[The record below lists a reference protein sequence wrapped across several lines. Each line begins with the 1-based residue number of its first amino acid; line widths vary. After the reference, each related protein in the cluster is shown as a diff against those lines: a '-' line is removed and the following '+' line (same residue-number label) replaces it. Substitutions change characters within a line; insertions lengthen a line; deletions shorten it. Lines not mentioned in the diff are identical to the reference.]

1 MSFRGLTKE
10 TNLRMKNRDKAGR
23 KGISGC
29 VIFLLATVFLI
40 SGGLLVH
47 GLVED
52 AGSRMTYDRLAARFS
67 GEGQDRRDAGK
78 QTGTW
83 MDKEGQPGQKAD
95 RSLEPDP
102 GQSQVYGEQDGAG
115 SGWAA
120 DWETRR
126 RVYQELYRENPD
138 LAGWIR
144 IEGTRIDYPVV
155 QSKDRPGFYL
165 DHDFYGKESRSGTP
179 YLAEECSL
187 GEPGQGE
194 PGNLGEPGQG
204 APGNPGNL
212 GEPAG
217 GLLLYGHHMKNGEM
231 FAALNSYTDQD
242 FYQEHKL
249 IRFDTL
255 DGPGLYEVAAV
266 VRLSAS
272 AQNQTLPWQQLL
284 MPESEKERTEAWE
297 RFERERLYD
306 TGIRLEPED
315 KILCLVTCEYTLED
329 GRLMV
334 VARRKQGIQD
344 ASFPLNCYGIR
355 PFRIAS
361 RWPYARG
368 HYVFMRSAQRVHRP
382 V

>member
-1 MSFRGLTKE
+1 
-10 TNLRMKNRDKAGR
+10 
-23 KGISGC
+23 
-29 VIFLLATVFLI
+29 
-40 SGGLLVH
+40 
-47 GLVED
+47 
-52 AGSRMTYDRLAARFS
+52 
-67 GEGQDRRDAGK
+67 
-78 QTGTW
+78 
-83 MDKEGQPGQKAD
+83 
-95 RSLEPDP
+95 
-102 GQSQVYGEQDGAG
+102 
-115 SGWAA
+115 
-120 DWETRR
+120 
-126 RVYQELYRENPD
+126 
-138 LAGWIR
+138 
-144 IEGTRIDYPVV
+144 
-155 QSKDRPGFYL
+155 
-165 DHDFYGKESRSGTP
+165 
-179 YLAEECSL
+179 
-187 GEPGQGE
+187 
-194 PGNLGEPGQG
+194 
-204 APGNPGNL
+204 
-212 GEPAG
+212 
-217 GLLLYGHHMKNGEM
+217 MKNGEM
-231 FAALNSYTDQD
+231 FAALNGYTDQD
-242 FYQEHKL
+242 FYQEHRL

-334 VARRKQGIQD
+334 VARRKQGTPD